1 MNVAH
6 RLRTYGSLVTFSHT
20 IFALPFAAS
29 AVVLSQAEPHVPLT
43 VVRVALMLVCMV
55 SARTAAMAYNRYADR
70 DVDAENPRTRTRHL
84 PSGAVRPGEALGLT
98 VVAALCF
105 LAAAAGLGFW
115 PLVLSPVVLCVL
127 LGYSLAK
134 RFTWAAHVW
143 LGVALSLAPG
153 GAWLAAGARPNLGIV
168 LLMLGVVTWLL
179 GFDILYSLQDETF
192 DRARG
197 LHSIP
202 ARFGTRGAVLFSALA
217 HVATVLAFAGAG
229 FALGRGP
236 FFFTGVVARAG
247 ILVYEHWI
255 VGPGR
260 LDRINKAFFDLNAY
274 VSVAFFVLTLLDG
287 LTRHA

>member
-20 IFALPFAAS
+20 VFALPFAAS
-29 AVVLSQAEPHVPLT
+29 AVVLAQAQPHVPLT
-43 VVRVALMLVCMV
+43 LVRVVLMLVCMV

-70 DVDAENPRTRTRHL
+70 DVDAENPRTKTRHL
-84 PSGAVRPGEALGLT
+84 PSGQVKPSEALGLT
-98 VVAALCF
+98 VVSALCF

-115 PLVLSPVVLCVL
+115 PLVLSPLVLAVL

-153 GAWLAAGARPNLGIV
+153 GAWLAAGATPNLGIV

-179 GFDILYSLQDETF
+179 GFDILYSLQDESF

-202 ARFGTRGAVLFSALA
+202 ARFGTRGAVVFSALA
-217 HVATVLAFAGAG
+217 HVVTVLAFAGTG

-236 FFFTGVVARAG
+236 LYFTGVIACAG
-247 ILVYEHWI
+247 LLTYEHWI

-260 LDRINKAFFDLNAY
+260 LDKINKAFFDLNAY
-274 VSVAFFVLTLLDG
+274 VSVAFFLLTLLDS
-287 LTRHA
+287 LTRH

>member
-1 MNVAH
+1 MNVAT

-29 AVVLSQAEPHVPLT
+29 AVVLAQAEPHVPLT
-43 VVRVALMLVCMV
+43 AVRVVLMLVCMV

-70 DVDAENPRTRTRHL
+70 DVDAENPRTKTRHL
-84 PSGAVRPGEALGLT
+84 PSGAVKPAEALGLT
-98 VVAALCF
+98 VASAAVFML
-105 LAAAAGLGFW
+105 AAAGLGFW
-115 PLVLSPVVLCVL
+115 PMVLSPLVLAVL

-153 GAWLAAGARPNLGIV
+153 GAWLAAGAKPNLGIV
-168 LLMLGVVTWLL
+168 CLMLGVVTWLL
-179 GFDILYSLQDETF
+179 GFDILYSLQDEHF

-202 ARFGTRGAVLFSALA
+202 QRFGTRGAVIFSAAA
-217 HVATVLAFAGAG
+217 HVVTVLAFAGTG

-236 FFFTGVVARAG
+236 LYFTGVIAAAG
-247 ILVYEHWI
+247 LLVYEHWI

-260 LDRINKAFFDLNAY
+260 LERINKAFFDLNAY
-274 VSVAFFVLTLLDG
+274 VSVAFFVLTLLDS
-287 LTRHA
+287 LTRH